1 MMKVGVIY
9 ARSLNNVIGNNG
21 KLPWHLPEDLKHFKE
36 TTQGCVVAMGKKTW
50 ESLPIKPLPNRE
62 NLVLTSSPLYHPEVT
77 TSRSILEATN
87 EAFYRKKDIW
97 FIGGSN
103 VIKKALRVADTV
115 IVTEILNNYEGDTTV
130 EELADEW
137 KIITKT
143 SHRSVTG
150 INFNILKYE
159 RSGNYVST
167 NTC

>member
-1 MMKVGVIY
+1 M
-9 ARSLNNVIGNNG
+9 
-21 KLPWHLPEDLKHFKE
+21 
-36 TTQGCVVAMGKKTW
+36 
-50 ESLPIKPLPNRE
+50 
-62 NLVLTSSPLYHPEVT
+62 
-77 TSRSILEATN
+77 
-87 EAFYRKKDIW
+87 
-97 FIGGSN
+97 FIGGRN

-159 RSGNYVST
+159 RSDNYVST